1 MNAHIADPSVLEPV
15 ARNPEA
21 APAAAPAAAAT
32 TVAPAAAPDTEDQED
47 LVLRFQKPYSFE
59 GETYTEV
66 DLSGLEDL
74 SAADLCKVGKM
85 VKKIDGVDPIAEM
98 SLPYAIFMAARVT
111 GKPLEFFQQ
120 LPAREAVKLKNLVVG
135 FLYGEVGEE

>member
-1 MNAHIADPSVLEPV
+1 MNAHIADPNVLEPA
-15 ARNPEA
+15 ARRPEE
-21 APAAAPAAAAT
+21 
-32 TVAPAAAPDTEDQED
+32 APAAAPDTEDQED
-47 LVLRFQKPYSFE
+47 LVLRFKKPYSFE

-120 LPAREAVKLKNLVVG
+120 LPAREAIKLKNLVAG
-135 FLYGEVGEE
+135 FLYGGDGEE

>member
-1 MNAHIADPSVLEPV
+1 MNAHIADPGVLTAAQKPGD
-15 ARNPEA
+15 
-21 APAAAPAAAAT
+21 APAATTAA
-32 TVAPAAAPDTEDQED
+32 APAAAPDTEDQED

-59 GETYTEV
+59 GETFTEV

-85 VKKIDGVDPIAEM
+85 VKKTDGLDPIAEM

-135 FLYGEVGEE
+135 FLYGEVGEA

>member
-1 MNAHIADPSVLEPV
+1 MNAHIADPNVLD
-15 ARNPEA
+15 
-21 APAAAPAAAAT
+21 PAAQNPQNFELT
-32 TVAPAAAPDTEDQED
+32 PAAAPDTEDQED
-47 LVLRFQKPYSFE
+47 LVLRFKKPYSFE

>member
-1 MNAHIADPSVLEPV
+1 MNAHIADPNVLD
-15 ARNPEA
+15 
-21 APAAAPAAAAT
+21 PAAQNPQNFELT
-32 TVAPAAAPDTEDQED
+32 PAAAPDTEDQED

-120 LPAREAVKLKNLVVG
+120 LPAREAVKLKNLVAG
-135 FLYGEVGEE
+135 FLYGGDGEE

>member
-1 MNAHIADPSVLEPV
+1 MNAHISDPNVLEP
-15 ARNPEA
+15 AAQNPQNFEL
-21 APAAAPAAAAT
+21 T
-32 TVAPAAAPDTEDQED
+32 PAAAPDTEDQED
-47 LVLRFQKPYSFE
+47 LVLRFKKPYSFE

-120 LPAREAVKLKNLVVG
+120 LPAREAIKLKNLVAG
-135 FLYGEVGEE
+135 FLYGGDGEE

>member
-1 MNAHIADPSVLEPV
+1 MNAHISDPNVLEP
-15 ARNPEA
+15 AAQNPQNFEL
-21 APAAAPAAAAT
+21 T
-32 TVAPAAAPDTEDQED
+32 PAAAPDTEDQED
-47 LVLRFQKPYSFE
+47 LVLRFKKPYSFE

-135 FLYGEVGEE
+135 FLYGEDGEE

>member
-1 MNAHIADPSVLEPV
+1 MNAHISDPNVLEPAAQNPQNFEITPAV
-15 ARNPEA
+15 AH
-21 APAAAPAAAAT
+21 
-32 TVAPAAAPDTEDQED
+32 DTEDQED

-135 FLYGEVGEE
+135 FLYGEVGEA

>member
-1 MNAHIADPSVLEPV
+1 MNAHIADPSVLT
-15 ARNPEA
+15 A
-21 APAAAPAAAAT
+21 AQKPGDASAAAAAAPTA
-32 TVAPAAAPDTEDQED
+32 APAAAPDTEDQED
-47 LVLRFQKPYSFE
+47 LVLRFKKPYSFE

-98 SLPYAIFMAARVT
+98 SLPYAILWRP
-111 GKPLEFFQQ
+111 GS
-120 LPAREAVKLKNLVVG
+120 PASPWSFSSSCPPGRPSS
-135 FLYGEVGEE
+135 

>member
-1 MNAHIADPSVLEPV
+1 MNAHISDPNVLDP
-15 ARNPEA
+15 AAQKPEE
-21 APAAAPAAAAT
+21 APAAATAAAH
-32 TVAPAAAPDTEDQED
+32 DTEDQED
-47 LVLRFQKPYSFE
+47 LVLRFKKPYSFE

-85 VKKIDGVDPIAEM
+85 VKKTDGVDPIAEM

>member
-1 MNAHIADPSVLEPV
+1 MNAHIADPNVLD
-15 ARNPEA
+15 
-21 APAAAPAAAAT
+21 PAAQNPQNFELT
-32 TVAPAAAPDTEDQED
+32 PAAAPDTEDQED

-120 LPAREAVKLKNLVVG
+120 LPAREAVKLKTLVAG
-135 FLYGEVGEE
+135 FLYGGDGEE

>member
-1 MNAHIADPSVLEPV
+1 MNAHISDYNILDAA
-15 ARNPEA
+15 ARKPGD
-21 APAAAPAAAAT
+21 APAATTAA
-32 TVAPAAAPDTEDQED
+32 APAAAPDTEDQED
-47 LVLRFQKPYSFE
+47 LVLRFKKPYTFE

-98 SLPYAIFMAARVT
+98 SLSYAIFMAARVT

>member
-1 MNAHIADPSVLEPV
+1 MNAHIADPNVLEP
-15 ARNPEA
+15 A
-21 APAAAPAAAAT
+21 APKSEDAPAAAA
-32 TVAPAAAPDTEDQED
+32 AATPDTEDQED

>member
-1 MNAHIADPSVLEPV
+1 MNAHIADPNVLD
-15 ARNPEA
+15 
-21 APAAAPAAAAT
+21 PAAQNPQNFELT
-32 TVAPAAAPDTEDQED
+32 PAAAPDTEDQED
-47 LVLRFQKPYSFE
+47 LVLRFKKPYSFE

-120 LPAREAVKLKNLVVG
+120 LPAREAIKLKNLVAG
-135 FLYGEVGEE
+135 FLYGGDGEE

>member
-1 MNAHIADPSVLEPV
+1 MNAHISDPNVLD
-15 ARNPEA
+15 
-21 APAAAPAAAAT
+21 AAAQNPQNFELT
-32 TVAPAAAPDTEDQED
+32 PAAAPDTEDQED

>member
-1 MNAHIADPSVLEPV
+1 MNAHISDPNVLEP
-15 ARNPEA
+15 AAQNPQNFEL
-21 APAAAPAAAAT
+21 T
-32 TVAPAAAPDTEDQED
+32 PAAAPDTEDQED

-66 DLSGLEDL
+66 DLSSLEDL

-135 FLYGEVGEE
+135 FLYGGDGEE

>member
-1 MNAHIADPSVLEPV
+1 MNAHIADPGVLT
-15 ARNPEA
+15 AAQKPEE
-21 APAAAPAAAAT
+21 
-32 TVAPAAAPDTEDQED
+32 APAAAPDTEDQED
-47 LVLRFQKPYSFE
+47 LVLRFKKPYSFE

-120 LPAREAVKLKNLVVG
+120 LPAREAVKLKNLVAG
-135 FLYGEVGEE
+135 FLYGGVGEE

>member
-1 MNAHIADPSVLEPV
+1 MNAHIADPGVLTAAPK
-15 ARNPEA
+15 PEDAPA
-21 APAAAPAAAAT
+21 AVPAAAPA
-32 TVAPAAAPDTEDQED
+32 VAPDTEDQED
-47 LVLRFQKPYSFE
+47 LVLRFKKPYSFE

-85 VKKIDGVDPIAEM
+85 VKKTDGVDPIAEM

>member
-1 MNAHIADPSVLEPV
+1 MNAHIADPNVLDP
-15 ARNPEA
+15 AAQKPEE
-21 APAAAPAAAAT
+21 APAAAR
-32 TVAPAAAPDTEDQED
+32 DTEDQED
-47 LVLRFQKPYSFE
+47 LVLRFKKPYSFE

-98 SLPYAIFMAARVT
+98 SLPYAIYMAARVT

>member
-1 MNAHIADPSVLEPV
+1 MNAHIADPGVLT
-15 ARNPEA
+15 AAQKPEDA
-21 APAAAPAAAAT
+21 PTAPAAAH
-32 TVAPAAAPDTEDQED
+32 DTEDQED

>member
-1 MNAHIADPSVLEPV
+1 MNAHIADPNVLEP
-15 ARNPEA
+15 AAQNPQNFEL
-21 APAAAPAAAAT
+21 T
-32 TVAPAAAPDTEDQED
+32 PAAAPDTEDQED
-47 LVLRFQKPYSFE
+47 LVLRFKKPYSFE

-111 GKPLEFFQQ
+111 GKPIEFFQQ
-120 LPAREAVKLKNLVVG
+120 LPAREAIKLKNLVAG
-135 FLYGEVGEE
+135 FLYGGDGEE

>member
-1 MNAHIADPSVLEPV
+1 MNAHISDPNVLEP
-15 ARNPEA
+15 A
-21 APAAAPAAAAT
+21 AQNFELT
-32 TVAPAAAPDTEDQED
+32 PAAAPDTEDQED
-47 LVLRFQKPYSFE
+47 LVLRFKKPYSFE

-120 LPAREAVKLKNLVVG
+120 LPAREAIKLKNLVAG
-135 FLYGEVGEE
+135 FLYGGDGEE

>member
-1 MNAHIADPSVLEPV
+1 MNAHISDPNVLEP
-15 ARNPEA
+15 AAQNPQNFEL
-21 APAAAPAAAAT
+21 T
-32 TVAPAAAPDTEDQED
+32 PAAAPDTEDQED
-47 LVLRFQKPYSFE
+47 LVLRFKKPYSFE

>member
-1 MNAHIADPSVLEPV
+1 MNAHIADPNVLEP
-15 ARNPEA
+15 AAQNPQNFEL
-21 APAAAPAAAAT
+21 T
-32 TVAPAAAPDTEDQED
+32 PAAAPDTEDQED
-47 LVLRFQKPYSFE
+47 LVLRFKKPYSFE

-120 LPAREAVKLKNLVVG
+120 LPAREAVKLKNLVAG
-135 FLYGEVGEE
+135 FLYGGDGEE

>member
-1 MNAHIADPSVLEPV
+1 MNAHISDPNVLEP
-15 ARNPEA
+15 AAQNPQNFEL
-21 APAAAPAAAAT
+21 T
-32 TVAPAAAPDTEDQED
+32 PAAAPDTEDQED
-47 LVLRFQKPYSFE
+47 LVLRFKKPYSFE

-98 SLPYAIFMAARVT
+98 SLPYAIYMAARVT

-120 LPAREAVKLKNLVVG
+120 LPAREAIKLKNLVAG
-135 FLYGEVGEE
+135 FLYGGDGEE

>member
-1 MNAHIADPSVLEPV
+1 MNAHIADPNVLEP
-15 ARNPEA
+15 AAQNPQNFEL
-21 APAAAPAAAAT
+21 T
-32 TVAPAAAPDTEDQED
+32 PAAAPDTEDQED

-59 GETYTEV
+59 GETFTEV

-120 LPAREAVKLKNLVVG
+120 LPAREAIKLKNLVAG
-135 FLYGEVGEE
+135 FLYGGVGEE

>member
-1 MNAHIADPSVLEPV
+1 MNAHISDPNVLEP
-15 ARNPEA
+15 AAQNPQNFEL
-21 APAAAPAAAAT
+21 T
-32 TVAPAAAPDTEDQED
+32 PAAAPDTEDQED
-47 LVLRFQKPYSFE
+47 LVLRFKKPYSFE

-120 LPAREAVKLKNLVVG
+120 LPAREAIKLKTLVAG
-135 FLYGEVGEE
+135 FLFGGDGEE

>member
-1 MNAHIADPSVLEPV
+1 MNAHIADPSVLT
-15 ARNPEA
+15 AAQKPED
-21 APAAAPAAAAT
+21 
-32 TVAPAAAPDTEDQED
+32 APAAAPDTEDQED
-47 LVLRFQKPYSFE
+47 LVLRFKKPYSFE

-111 GKPLEFFQQ
+111 GKPIEFFQQ
-120 LPAREAVKLKNLVVG
+120 LPAREAIKLKNLVAG
-135 FLYGEVGEE
+135 FLYGGDGEE

>member
-1 MNAHIADPSVLEPV
+1 MNAHIADPNVLD
-15 ARNPEA
+15 
-21 APAAAPAAAAT
+21 PAAQNPQNFELT
-32 TVAPAAAPDTEDQED
+32 PAAAPDTEDQED

-98 SLPYAIFMAARVT
+98 SLPYAIYMAARVT

-120 LPAREAVKLKNLVVG
+120 LPAREAIKLKNLVTG

>member
-1 MNAHIADPSVLEPV
+1 MNAHISDPNVLD
-15 ARNPEA
+15 
-21 APAAAPAAAAT
+21 PAAQNPQNFELT
-32 TVAPAAAPDTEDQED
+32 PAAAPDTEDQED
-47 LVLRFQKPYSFE
+47 LVLRFKKPYSFE

-120 LPAREAVKLKNLVVG
+120 LPAREAVKLKNLVAG
-135 FLYGEVGEE
+135 FLYGGVGKE